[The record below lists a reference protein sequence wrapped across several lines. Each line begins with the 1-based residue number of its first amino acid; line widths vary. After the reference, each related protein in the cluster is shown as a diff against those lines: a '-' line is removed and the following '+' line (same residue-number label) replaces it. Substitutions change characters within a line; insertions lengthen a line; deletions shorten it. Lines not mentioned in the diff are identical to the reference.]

1 MSENDGNSAADKKNV
16 SSQNNPDMDIVNNEE
31 FYSLKEKIQY
41 CSIIQVIVSLIFWI
55 WALLNVL
62 RGTNNFDSGC
72 VLFVLSL
79 VSGMFGFA
87 SMNLS
92 PSSPQKKKRRALS
105 FAHLNLG
112 MTICSHILICFELFW
127 CCNYD
132 SRHRIS
138 NLLCHIWH
146 TMVHCIN
153 SFHYMASSM
162 EEKIETT
169 K

>member
-1 MSENDGNSAADKKNV
+1 
-16 SSQNNPDMDIVNNEE
+16 MDIVNNEE

-112 MTICSHILICFELFW
+112 MTICSHILIALSYFGAAIMIRVTGFQIYCV
-127 CCNYD
+127 
-132 SRHRIS
+132 IS
-138 NLLCHIWH
+138 GILWSIALIPFTIWQVQWRKKLKQQNDDLQ
-146 TMVHCIN
+146 TITVN
-153 SFHYMASSM
+153 
-162 EEKIETT
+162 
-169 K
+169 